1 MDRPLRDRAAEYLHD
16 EQAGGFALLAAA
28 AIALLWVNAG
38 GVSEYESLWTT
49 ELQLGIGDFS
59 ITEDLRHWVSDGLM
73 AVFFFLI
80 SLEVKR
86 EILRGELRHPKAAAL
101 PILAALGGVVVPV
114 LVYLAVAGGGEPAE
128 GWGIPM
134 ATDAAFAIGVLAI
147 LGDRVPVGAKLFL
160 VTLAVIDD
168 IAAICVIALA
178 FTSDLAPEWLAVAAI
193 GLAAVAALLRAGVVR
208 WWVFIVPV
216 VVVWVAT
223 FESGVHATLAG
234 VALALM
240 VPAGPLRRRNV
251 LEELED
257 RIHPISSFVVLP
269 LFALANAGIVLG
281 GDTLDGAD
289 AQRVAIAVALGLV
302 VGKFVGVAVASIA
315 ALRIGI
321 GRLPE
326 GVDLRSLLGLAALA
340 GIGFTVSLFI
350 APLAF
355 TEQALLDGAKTGV
368 LAGSVLAAV
377 IGVAVLAPG
386 GRHAS
391 HGGAKDRS

>member
-1 MDRPLRDRAAEYLHD
+1 MGRPIRDRASEYLRD
-16 EQAGGFALLAAA
+16 EQAGGFALLVAAA
-28 AIALLWVNAG
+28 VALVWVNVW
-38 GVSEYESLWTT
+38 GVSGYESLWTT
-49 ELQLGIGDFS
+49 ELRLGVGDAS
-59 ITEDLRHWVSDGLM
+59 ISEDLRHWVNDGLM

-114 LVYLAVAGGGEPAE
+114 LVYLAAAGGGEPAQ

-134 ATDAAFAIGVLAI
+134 ATDAAFAIAVLAV

-160 VTLAVIDD
+160 VTLAVVDD
-168 IAAICVIALA
+168 VAAICVIAVA
-178 FTSDLAPEWLAVAAI
+178 FTSDLAPQWLALTAI
-193 GLAAVAALLRAGVVR
+193 GLVAVAALFRASVLR
-208 WWVFIVPV
+208 WWIYLVPV

-234 VALALM
+234 VALALI
-240 VPAGPLRRRNV
+240 VPAGAVRGVDV

-257 RIHPISSFVVLP
+257 RLHPFSSFVVLP

-281 GDTLDGAD
+281 GDALSDAE
-289 AQRVAIAVALGLV
+289 AQRVGFAVALGLV
-302 VGKFVGVAVASIA
+302 VGKFLGVAVASLA
-315 ALRIGI
+315 ALRFRI

-326 GVDLRSLLGLAALA
+326 GVDRRSLLGLAALA

-355 TEQALLDGAKTGV
+355 TDPTLLDGAKTGV
-368 LAGSVLAAV
+368 FAGSVLAAV

-391 HGGAKDRS
+391 RDRSA